1 MNPVIDHFVEEAKA
15 TNISDCLSLLHLPAP
30 KGGQAEYMGP
40 CPVSGG
46 KDRFSFNTRKNVWNC
61 RGCGEGGRG
70 AIGLAGHVLGINLK
84 TREGYLAA
92 CSAVLGRP
100 VPDESLQETAEQKKA
115 REEKAAEK
123 LKQAKKLEEQRQ
135 KQAAYYRAKERQKAV
150 EKWQKG
156 RFLSRTRYNDYIAR
170 RCGEALSVWPLRII
184 DNEPYFLGTQ
194 KIYSGPAMVAPFVAE
209 TGEIIGC
216 HLTWIDLD
224 NPPKYRPDLVNEAGE
239 KLPTKKMRGSK
250 KGGVIPLRG
259 FVFRHGCFSAA
270 PDRKRMV
277 IGEGIENVLAICLA
291 EGERKDTIYAAAGDL
306 GNLTGPADPAS
317 RFQHPNLDNIGKDGR
332 RRPVFVAGPVPLIHE
347 REKESIW
354 VPEQIS
360 ELVLI
365 GDSDSEPV
373 MTASAMA
380 RAKARFSKTGRTIPV
395 VWPPRGLDV
404 ADMMVADITERRV
417 QNG

>member
-1 MNPVIDHFVEEAKA
+1 MNPVIDHFVEDAKA
-15 TNISDCLSLLHLPAP
+15 TNISDCISLLHLPFP

-40 CPVSGG
+40 CPISGG
-46 KDRFSFNTRKNVWNC
+46 KDRFSYNARKNVWNC
-61 RGCGEGGRG
+61 RGCGEGGHG
-70 AIGLAGHVLGINLK
+70 AIGLAGHVLGLNLNM
-84 TREGYLAA
+84 REGYLAA

-100 VPDESLQETAEQKKA
+100 VPDESLQETAEQKKV
-115 REEKAAEK
+115 REQQVVEKRR
-123 LKQAKKLEEQRQ
+123 QAKKLEQQRLR
-135 KQAAYYRAKERQKAV
+135 QAEYYRLKERQKAV
-150 EKWQKG
+150 EKWQSG
-156 RFLSRTRYNDYIAR
+156 RLLSETKYNNYIGR
-170 RCGEALSVWPLRII
+170 RCSEALSVWPLRII
-184 DNEPYFLGTQ
+184 EHEPYFFNTK

-224 NPPKYRPDLVNEAGE
+224 TPPKYRPDLVNEAGE

-259 FVFRHGCFSAA
+259 FVFRHGCFFVA

-277 IGEGIENVLAICLA
+277 IGEGIENVLAVCLA
-291 EGERKDTIYAAAGDL
+291 EGERNDTIYAAAGDI

-317 RFQHPNLDNIGKDGR
+317 RFQHPNLNNIGKDGS
-332 RRPVFVAGPVPLIHE
+332 RRPIFVAGPVPLIHE
-347 REKESIW
+347 GEKESIW
-354 VPEQIS
+354 VPDQIS

-365 GDSDSEPV
+365 ADSDSEPV

-380 RAKARFSKTGRTIPV
+380 RAKARFSRPERSIPV

-404 ADMMVADITERRV
+404 ADMMVGGITERQV
-417 QNG
+417 HNG